1 MWPKCVGHSATTMYL
16 GAARGAEDPFG
27 RNMLTSERICN
38 IGSSGKISKN
48 IEGFS
53 DDPNIYV
60 LLGLCR
66 QGRSRAFS
74 NSLPLSPAPFF
85 GELDFSLHS
94 TSEHGMERRGI
105 RQQEWIGM
113 LWFFCAGHNQVVSDF
128 SHLLTIRSN
137 CSTKLYGEHVLLS
150 NQLGWAFGDP
160 IFAVQLL

>member
-1 MWPKCVGHSATTMYL
+1 M
-16 GAARGAEDPFG
+16 
-27 RNMLTSERICN
+27 IQ
-38 IGSSGKISKN
+38 IS
-48 IEGFS
+48 
-53 DDPNIYV
+53 
-60 LLGLCR
+60 LGLCR
-66 QGRSRAFS
+66 QGQTRAFS

-85 GELDFSLHS
+85 GGLDFSLHS